1 MDLKKKIL
9 VLGSTGMLGHQVVRY
24 FKDADNYIISN
35 LAYRYKLDEST
46 IILNVFNGKA
56 LEEVIVK
63 LNPDFI
69 INCIGILLRS
79 GQDEESYIYLN
90 AYLPNQLKRIANSIN
105 AKLIHISSDCVFSGL
120 KGEYIESDT
129 RDGKGIYAE
138 TKKLG
143 EIIDDTNLTLRTSMV
158 GPELKK
164 NGEGLFHW
172 FMRNNEYTLYGFKNT
187 IWSGV
192 TTIEL
197 AKVIGWTIENHIT
210 GLHHITN
217 NSPISKYDLLVLFQ
231 KYTKKVINI
240 KSVDGEYTNKS
251 FKNTKSLLSY
261 EIPAYEKMI
270 IEMAD
275 YINNNKTLY
284 PHYKPYS

>member
-1 MDLKKKIL
+1 MALKKKIL

-24 FKDADNYIISN
+24 FEEAGNYILSN
-35 LAYRYKLDEST
+35 LSYRHKLNEET
-46 IILNVFNGKA
+46 IILNVFNSKA

-90 AYLPNQLKRIANSIN
+90 AYLPNQLKRIANNIN

-120 KGEYIESDT
+120 KGEYIESDI
-129 RDGKGIYAE
+129 RDGEGIYAE

-172 FMRNNEYTLYGFKNT
+172 FMNNNEYTLYGFKNT
-187 IWSGV
+187 MWSGV

-197 AKVIGWTIENHIT
+197 AKVIGWTIEKPIT

-217 NSPISKYDLLVLFQ
+217 NFKISKHDLLMLFQ
-231 KYTKKVINI
+231 KHTKKDISI
-240 KSVDGEYTNKS
+240 ESVDGEFMDKS
-251 FKNTKSLLSY
+251 FKNTKSLISY
-261 EIPAYEKMI
+261 EIPTYEKMV
-270 IEMAD
+270 IEMVG
-275 YINNNKTLY
+275 YVKNNKTFY
-284 PHYKPYS
+284 PHYNLYS